1 MNGENKIKAPPNPFQ
16 PEPAR
21 IVRTYPLT
29 DDVNFF
35 QIRIADMEKALA
47 FRYQTGQFAMISVL
61 GAGEAPFSI
70 SRPGLLEFCI
80 RKAGTVTNALFQMK
94 ENDLIGLRGPYGNTF
109 PIEKMQGKD
118 IVIVMGGLGAAPLRS
133 VLLYL
138 LDNQGKDIVIV
149 MGGLGAAPLRS
160 VLLYL
165 LDNRDQFGRVMLLH
179 GAKRPA
185 EMLLR
190 EEFFSLK
197 EREDLECYL
206 TVDNDETGE
215 WPADVGLVTQLFK
228 KLGTINPKNTF
239 SLVCGPPIMYKFVL
253 EEILKLNIPKDQI
266 LMTLE
271 RRMKCGVGKCGHC
284 AIDYIYTCLD
294 GPVFTYW
301 DVIHMRELI

>member
-1 MNGENKIKAPPNPFQ
+1 MNGENKIKAPANPFQ

-35 QIRIADMEKALA
+35 QIRIADMEKALS
-47 FRYQTGQFAMISVL
+47 FQYQTGQFAMISVL

-70 SRPGLLEFCI
+70 SSTPSRPGLLEFCI

-138 LDNQGKDIVIV
+138 LDN
-149 MGGLGAAPLRS
+149 
-160 VLLYL
+160 
-165 LDNRDQFGRVMLLH
+165 RDQFGRVLLLH

-206 TVDNDETGE
+206 TVDEDDTGE

-228 KLGTINPKNTF
+228 KLGNINPENTF

-253 EEILKLNIPKDQI
+253 KEILKLNIPKDQI